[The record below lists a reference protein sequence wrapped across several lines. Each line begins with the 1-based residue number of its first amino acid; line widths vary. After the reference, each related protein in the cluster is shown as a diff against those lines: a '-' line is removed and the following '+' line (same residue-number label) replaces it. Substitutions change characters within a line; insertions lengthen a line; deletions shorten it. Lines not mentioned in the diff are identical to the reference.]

1 MRIKVRLYSIISE
14 LVGKREVSINV
25 RDGANLQE
33 LFRYLSD
40 NYAGF
45 LEAIRILGKDNI
57 IVLDDRGRRLSWSD
71 NVKSTLVHVM
81 PPPEG
86 GNVAVIET
94 GILAK
99 GETIDLNR
107 LVENAI
113 TSSDSTGAIAVFVGS
128 VRSDNF
134 GKSVKKLVYE
144 DAGKLTALKLREI
157 AREVLEKYKL
167 SYLAAYHYVGELE
180 PGDLTMI
187 VVVASRSRKEAFPAM
202 EELVE
207 SMKRKLP
214 IWKKE
219 VYDDGSYSYIL
230 GGKPYSVKS

>member
-14 LVGKREVSINV
+14 LVGEREISIDIQGDLNT
-25 RDGANLQE
+25 RE
-33 LFRYLSD
+33 LVNYLSN
-40 NYAGF
+40 NYTGF

-71 NVKSTLVHVM
+71 DIKSNLVHVM

-86 GNVAVIET
+86 GNGAEIET

-99 GETIDLNR
+99 GKTIDLNR
-107 LVENAI
+107 LVKSAI
-113 TSSDSTGAIAVFVGS
+113 ASSDSTGAIAVFVGS

-157 AREVLEKYKL
+157 AREVLEKYSL

-180 PGDLTMI
+180 PGDLTMV

-207 SMKRKLP
+207 SIKRKLP

-219 VYDDGSYSYIL
+219 VYTDGSYSYIL
-230 GGKPYSVKS
+230 GGKPYNVKP